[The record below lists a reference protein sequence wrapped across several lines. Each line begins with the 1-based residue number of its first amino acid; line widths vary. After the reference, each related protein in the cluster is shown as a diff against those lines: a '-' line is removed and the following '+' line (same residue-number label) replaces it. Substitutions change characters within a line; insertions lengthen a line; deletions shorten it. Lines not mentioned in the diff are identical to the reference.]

1 MAKNNPVLIRNEEEE
16 TAQVRRDLIFV
27 VTLNVVFL
35 AALIGLY
42 FFNHATGKVDSFFT
56 HFLKF

>member
-1 MAKNNPVLIRNEEEE
+1 MIKNNPVLIRNEQEE

-27 VTLNVVFL
+27 VSLNVIFL

-42 FFNHATGKVDSFFT
+42 FFNHTTGKVDTFFA

>member
-1 MAKNNPVLIRNEEEE
+1 MIKNNPVLIRNEQEE

-27 VTLNVVFL
+27 VTLNVVFF

-42 FFNHATGKVDSFFT
+42 FFNHATGQVDAFFA
-56 HFLKF
+56 HLLKF